1 LASLSSKFNF
11 MLFGFGVVSIDTNFT
26 FALPLYLRRCL
37 KFVVILPLGSGYP
50 SFSKPFGKSV
60 NLRNNSSCAKCHP
73 AFKSPHLKLRLK
85 ITRYD
90 RNQLLE
96 KLDS

>member
-1 LASLSSKFNF
+1 

-26 FALPLYLRRCL
+26 FALRLYLRRCV

-60 NLRNNSSCAKCHP
+60 LNS
-73 AFKSPHLKLRLK
+73 
-85 ITRYD
+85 
-90 RNQLLE
+90 
-96 KLDS
+96 